1 MIQLL
6 SLILI
11 TTIIICAMRHGSKKG
26 YPYLGDIKTNEDDDN
41 A

>member
-1 MIQLL
+1 MLQLL

-11 TTIIICAMRHGSKKG
+11 MTTIICALRHGRKKG